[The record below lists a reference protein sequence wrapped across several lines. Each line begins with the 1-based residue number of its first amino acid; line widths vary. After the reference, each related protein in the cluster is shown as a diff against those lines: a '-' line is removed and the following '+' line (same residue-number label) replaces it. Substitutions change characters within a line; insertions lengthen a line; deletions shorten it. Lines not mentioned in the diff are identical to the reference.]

1 MWRTYTAVMKRSTQ
15 HGTQFRSVADAMRA
29 LDLTDAEVA
38 KIVGC
43 DRSRITRIR
52 GGAKFACLR
61 TPLRLSRAL
70 RVPIENLADADAA

>member
-1 MWRTYTAVMKRSTQ
+1 MKRGTQ

-52 GGAKFACLR
+52 GGEKFACLR
-61 TPLRLSRAL
+61 TPLRISRTL
-70 RVPIENLADADAA
+70 RVPIENLADSDAA